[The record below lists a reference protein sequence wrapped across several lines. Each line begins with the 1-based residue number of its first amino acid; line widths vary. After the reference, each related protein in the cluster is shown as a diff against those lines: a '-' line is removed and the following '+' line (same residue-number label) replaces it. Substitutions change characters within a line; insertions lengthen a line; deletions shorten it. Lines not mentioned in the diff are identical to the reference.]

1 MSDTV
6 AGQPVAPVRGSPI
19 LSRARLL
26 EIQARYPLIQIVVL
40 IAVLLYGVITLPG
53 LLSWESIKTILIIAS
68 LIGFASLGQTFVI
81 LIGGFDLSLPS
92 FMVATALIVTGIA
105 QQDHYSVGV
114 GILISVALCGSFG
127 ALSGYICHRF
137 EVQPLIV
144 TLGTGAIVLGLVQTQ
159 VTNQMVSGAP
169 SFSVT
174 LTSLS
179 STTFGLPIPPVIVIW
194 LAVALAA
201 TFFLHR
207 TVVGRRLLATGC
219 NQPAAE
225 YALIHT
231 RRVWIAVFT
240 FSGIASALVSLLI
253 GGFAGTLDTSV
264 ADPYLFQSVVAV
276 IVGGTIFGGPGDYAR
291 TVLGSLFLAIV
302 TIVLTGNG
310 VSGFTED
317 ILYGVVLLLAVTMY
331 ARERRVRDRV

>member
-1 MSDTV
+1 VSDAV
-6 AGQPVAPVRGSPI
+6 ASPSVTPGRGRGF
-19 LSRARLL
+19 LSRAGLL
-26 EIQARYPLIQIVVL
+26 ELQSRYPLIQIVVL

-53 LLSWESIKTILIIAS
+53 LLSWQSIETILVLAS

-114 GILISVALCGSFG
+114 GIVVAVALCGTFG

-137 EVQPLIV
+137 SVQPLIV

-159 VTNQMVSGAP
+159 VTNQMVAGAP
-169 SFSVT
+169 AFSVS

-179 STTFGLPIPPVIVIW
+179 STTFGVQIPPVVAIW
-194 LAVALAA
+194 LVVALAA

-207 TVVGRRLLATGC
+207 TVAGRRLLATGC

-225 YALIHT
+225 YSLIHT

-240 FSGIASALVSLLI
+240 FSGVASALVSLLI

-310 VSGFTED
+310 VSGFAED